1 MQRAV
6 ERDDQNRS
14 NYAISAVDPSYIS
27 ATFND
32 IALHEVIDSI
42 GHKTGLLLEIVNSN
56 VEVSTSSTSLFALEL
71 ITFLGSTARLWW
83 RPCHFADVDQCPE
96 LLEGSESGYCQAYQT
111 VVCWQG
117 QGDARNHVHFLA
129 SIKLRSWG
137 LLKATLYLKEDLL
150 LFLPRVLMCP
160 STLATCGLVLF
171 YSELVSRFTYLLAM
185 NF

>member
-42 GHKTGLLLEIVNSN
+42 GHKTGLLLEVVNFN

-71 ITFLGSTARLWW
+71 IILRVNSTF
-83 RPCHFADVDQCPE
+83 VM
-96 LLEGSESGYCQAYQT
+96 ES
-111 VVCWQG
+111 
-117 QGDARNHVHFLA
+117 
-129 SIKLRSWG
+129 
-137 LLKATLYLKEDLL
+137 
-150 LFLPRVLMCP
+150 LPLCR
-160 STLATCGLVLF
+160 
-171 YSELVSRFTYLLAM
+171 R
-185 NF
+185 